1 MAVQWLR
8 HHTSSAEGRG
18 SIPSPGTKIPH
29 ALQQGHNKLKK
40 SF

>member
-8 HHTSSAEGRG
+8 HHAFSAEGMG

-29 ALQQGHNKLKK
+29 ALWQGQNK
-40 SF
+40 